1 MSHQDKNSISMSGL
15 ENKFVFRAGVKNL
28 LINIAKEIYFLNQK
42 IEEDNAFKE
51 ETFVE
56 NIVEIWMKEL

>member
-1 MSHQDKNSISMSGL
+1 MSHQDKNSISLNGL
-15 ENKFVFRAGVKNL
+15 ESKFVFRAGVKNL
-28 LINIAKEIYFLNQK
+28 LINIAKEIYSLNQK
-42 IEEDNAFKE
+42 IEKDDAFEE